1 MVRRRGDFKMRTKIM
16 LAVIGLL
23 TALTPRLLA
32 DEQTKKTPAEKADV
46 EWLYPGAKSVSS
58 GVGGAVS
65 CVVQETADD
74 VPKVLKHYDDKLGV
88 GLLGP
93 EAATQSGSVSKGGET
108 TVEYALVNLKPGATG
123 GTATVFTF
131 KTKTAVTTLVVC
143 RPPDGKVTTVTITH
157 VSQNVGK

>member
-1 MVRRRGDFKMRTKIM
+1 MRPIIM
-16 LAVIGLL
+16 LAVVGLL

-32 DEQTKKTPAEKADV
+32 GEQKKTPAEKAAVD
-46 EWLYPGAKSVSS
+46 WLYPGAKVVSS
-58 GVGGAVS
+58 ELGGAVS

-74 VPKVLKHYDDKLGV
+74 VPKILKHYDDKLGI

-93 EAATQSGSVSKGGET
+93 EAATQSGSESKGGVT
-108 TVEYALVNLKPGATG
+108 TVEYTLVRLKPGAAG

-131 KTKTAVTTLVVC
+131 KTPTAVTTLVVC

-157 VSQNVGK
+157 VPQNAAK